1 MYTYASGGQSFRL
14 NPLVV
19 KDQPITTKDTTFF
32 FSYTD
37 SKGKYVKTTGGTI
50 PDTVFVQGQAIITL
64 HKFMVDSVNTVS
76 MISGGVTST
85 SQSVRWLPD
94 SVTVAAADGHW
105 LVAVTDTL
113 KSTGPLDFTVTPRDK
128 YYNVNPTQQVIVN
141 IASNQTSGFNV
152 GSNPKIIKGATNFIG
167 TLSGASGS
175 LVIDVFSSDN
185 SVLYGQSA
193 SQSIVMTGIKE
204 ASNIVPKAYSLS
216 QNYPNPFNPT
226 TNINFSLMKPSNVTL
241 AVYNVLGQKVAT
253 IVNQFMQAGSYTY
266 QFDASRLA
274 SGIYIYRIEAG
285 NFVSIKKF
293 VLLK

>member
-1 MYTYASGGQSFRL
+1 VQTVTG
-14 NPLVV
+14 
-19 KDQPITTKDTTFF
+19 KDTTFY
-32 FSYTD
+32 FSYFNTNKNKGGD
-37 SKGKYVKTTGGTI
+37 SIVTKYGANKFGVPAI
-50 PDTVFVQGQAIITL
+50 SDTVFVQGQATIYL
-64 HKFMVDSVNTVS
+64 HKFVVDSINTVT
-76 MISGGVTST
+76 ISVGGITATT
-85 SQSVRWLPD
+85 SQGVRFKPLD
-94 SVTVAAADGHW
+94 VTASAADGHW
-105 LVAVTDTL
+105 LVVVTDTL

-141 IASNQTSGFNV
+141 VSSNQTSGFNV
-152 GSNPKIIKGATNFIG
+152 GSNPKVVMGATSFIG

-175 LVIDVFSSDN
+175 LVIYVFSSDN
-185 SVLYGQSA
+185 SALYGQSA
-193 SQSIVMTGIKE
+193 SQSIIMTGIKE

-266 QFDASRLA
+266 QFDASKLA